1 MSVNHSLMPTSCAA
15 KKSTPGYW
23 KKTRKSTF
31 SVSAGSSR
39 SSSSSSSNS
48 LVFFGVLLSVQLLF
62 FLKLDHVDAFVSRVS
77 THQTV
82 LHGGGVGLS
91 RYRLAGTLAMSKNDE
106 EEGDSDGDAKV
117 TPSTTTAPRLGFL
130 SFDLDDTLFPISPVV
145 KSANDVMVQKM
156 QNLGFATTVTD
167 FLQQTRQI
175 RSQLDAPITYTALRK
190 LAIRGEME
198 RLLVET
204 QKDGARMDEA
214 AVEECYEV
222 WERER
227 HAAAEEHLFS
237 DAIETLQSLRNK
249 HPDVCI
255 AAITNGVG
263 SPLEMADTLEPYF
276 EFCVSGEDDDVFPNR
291 KPHAGI
297 YERALERYESLYPH
311 HFQKAQD
318 DTLSNTDRIWCHVG
332 DCLANDVGA
341 SASCGA
347 YAVWMY
353 TEASLLAA
361 TGSKV
366 PLWSTAS
373 DSDIEK
379 RAQLSS
385 QGKKKVA
392 VRISSLSEL
401 VSSIDELL
409 QGASAK
415 HVAMP
420 L

>member
-1 MSVNHSLMPTSCAA
+1 MSVNHSLMLTSSAA
-15 KKSTPGYW
+15 KKSTPGYSR
-23 KKTRKSTF
+23 KTRKSTF
-31 SVSAGSSR
+31 SVSDGSSR
-39 SSSSSSSNS
+39 SS
-48 LVFFGVLLSVQLLF
+48 LVFAGVLLSVQLLL
-62 FLKLDHVDAFVSRVS
+62 FLKLDRVDAFVSLVS
-77 THQTV
+77 ARQTV
-82 LHGGGVGLS
+82 LQGSDGGVDFG
-91 RYRLAGTLAMSKNDE
+91 RYRLVGALAVSKNDKE
-106 EEGDSDGDAKV
+106 EDGGDGDASGSKV
-117 TPSTTTAPRLGFL
+117 TPTSTTPRLGFL
-130 SFDLDDTLFPISPVV
+130 SFDLDDTLFPTSQVV
-145 KSANDVMVQKM
+145 NSANDVMVQKM

-175 RSQLDAPITYTALRK
+175 RSQQHEPITYTALRK

-204 QKDGARMDEA
+204 QKDGVRIDQA
-214 AVEECYEV
+214 AVEECYDV
-222 WERER
+222 WEQER
-227 HAAAEEHLFS
+227 HAAAEEYLFS
-237 DAIETLQSLRNK
+237 DAIETLQRLRNE

-263 SPLEMADTLEPYF
+263 DPGLMANTLEPFF

-297 YERALERYESLYPH
+297 YERSLQRYESLYPH
-311 HFQKAQD
+311 HFQEAQD
-318 DTLSNTDRIWCHVG
+318 GTSSSTDRIWCHVG

-353 TEASLLAA
+353 TEAALLLA
-361 TGSKV
+361 TGSKA

-373 DSDIEK
+373 DSDIQK
-379 RAQLSS
+379 RAELSN
-385 QGKKKVA
+385 QGKEKVA

-401 VSSIDELL
+401 VSAIDELL

-415 HVAMP
+415 SVAMP

>member
-1 MSVNHSLMPTSCAA
+1 MFVAL
-15 KKSTPGYW
+15 
-23 KKTRKSTF
+23 
-31 SVSAGSSR
+31 
-39 SSSSSSSNS
+39 
-48 LVFFGVLLSVQLLF
+48 LLSVQLLL
-62 FLKLDHVDAFVSRVS
+62 FLKLDHVDAFASRVS
-77 THQTV
+77 TSQMV
-82 LHGGGVGLS
+82 LYGGGSGGVRFG
-91 RYRLAGTLAMSKNDE
+91 RYRLVGALAVSKNDKE
-106 EEGDSDGDAKV
+106 DGGDGDAGSIKV
-117 TPSTTTAPRLGFL
+117 TSSATPRLGFL

-145 KSANDVMVQKM
+145 KSANDVMVRKM
-156 QNLGFATTVTD
+156 KNLGFETTVND

-198 RLLVET
+198 RLLAGTE
-204 QKDGARMDEA
+204 QEDGVIIDQA
-214 AVEECYEV
+214 AVEECYDV
-222 WERER
+222 WEQER

-237 DAIETLQSLRNK
+237 DAIETLQTLKNE

-255 AAITNGVG
+255 AAITNGIG
-263 SPLEMADTLEPYF
+263 NPLEMANTLEPFF

-297 YERALERYESLYPH
+297 YERALERYEILYPH
-311 HFQKAQD
+311 HFEETQVGN
-318 DTLSNTDRIWCHVG
+318 SPVTDRIWCHVG

-353 TEASLLAA
+353 TEASLLLA

-379 RAQLSS
+379 RAELSN
-385 QGKKKVA
+385 QGKEKVA

-401 VSSIDELL
+401 VSAIDELL
-409 QGASAK
+409 QGASARQ
-415 HVAMP
+415 VAMP